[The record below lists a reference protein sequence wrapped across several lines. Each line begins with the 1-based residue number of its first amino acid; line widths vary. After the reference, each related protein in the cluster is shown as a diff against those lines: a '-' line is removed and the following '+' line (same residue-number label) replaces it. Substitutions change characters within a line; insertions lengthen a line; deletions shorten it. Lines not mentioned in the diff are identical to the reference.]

1 MLEDDHLNKPFD
13 DDDEM
18 KMEAKKRKVEGHEPN
33 QVANK
38 AKVLYTPTFHLFFFL
53 SLFLLIVAFSI
64 Y

>member
-13 DDDEM
+13 DDDDKM

-38 AKVLYTPTFHLFFFL
+38 SKVLYSPIFPSLFSL
-53 SLFLLIVAFSI
+53 SLYSFI
-64 Y
+64 